1 MRFFALS
8 DLHVD
13 YPENQ
18 SWVQD
23 LSRSAY
29 RSDVLLLAGDLSS
42 DLSVLEDCLC
52 RLRERFAAV
61 VFVPG
66 NHDLWVRR
74 RDGLDSLAKWERVNE
89 CCRRADI
96 HLSGVRFGSVRI
108 EPLLSWYDFSFGRPG
123 EELLQRWADF
133 RLCVWPGGMSVE
145 EVSAWFLARNH
156 PLPAQSGE
164 VLLTLSHFLPRPD
177 VLPER
182 VDLDRYWLLPVLGST
197 ALGQQVEGLH
207 PWCHVFGHTHLNS
220 QRSHGGITYL
230 NNAFGYP
237 SEVRIAR
244 KTLLEIAL
252 P

>member
-13 YPENQ
+13 YAENRN
-18 SWVQD
+18 WVRE
-23 LSRSAY
+23 LSPGEY

-42 DLSVLEDCLC
+42 DLEVLEDCLC
-52 RLRERFAAV
+52 RLRERFCAL

-74 RDGLDSLAKWERVNE
+74 REGLDSLAKWERVAE
-89 CCRRADI
+89 CCRRSDV
-96 HLSGVRFGSVRI
+96 HVSGVRFGAVRV
-108 EPLLSWYDFSFGRPG
+108 EPLLSWYDFSFGRPN
-123 EELLQRWADF
+123 EELRQRWADF
-133 RLCVWPGGMSVE
+133 KLCVWPGGMSLD
-145 EVSAWFLARNH
+145 EVNAWFLAQNH
-156 PLPAQSGE
+156 PLEPQPGE
-164 VLLTLSHFLPRPD
+164 TLLTLSHFLPRPD

-182 VDLDRYWLLPVLGST
+182 VDLDRYWLLPVLGSH
-197 ALGQQVEGLH
+197 ALGSLVERLN

-220 QRSHGGITYL
+220 RRRHSGITYL

-244 KTLLEIAL
+244 KALLQL
-252 P
+252 PMP